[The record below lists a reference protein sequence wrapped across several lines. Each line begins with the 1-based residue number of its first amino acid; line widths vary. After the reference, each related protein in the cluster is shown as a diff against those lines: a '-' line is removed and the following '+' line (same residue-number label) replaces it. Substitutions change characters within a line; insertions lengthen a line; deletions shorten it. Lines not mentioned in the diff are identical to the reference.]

1 MTFEEWAAYTIGF
14 IQGFAFF
21 IFFAIVVYIGG
32 RVHGWRDRPER
43 EKKPKKK
50 DKQEAREL

>member
-14 IQGFAFF
+14 VQGFAFF

-32 RVHGWRDRPER
+32 RIHGWRERPRSRSAE
-43 EKKPKKK
+43 EKPKKK
-50 DKQEAREL
+50 EVKEL